1 MYSSFHFCTI
11 VYTSGLD
18 ISNVRKS
25 KLTFNRTSLSTNRS
39 HPGILMSVKYLNM
52 SYTAGDQLQ
61 IRTEIS
67 PIGATLKPGMVSA
80 HSSTQWVMGA
90 RNLFSQGYSGGGVKL
105 NTPPCSTEVK
115 KILILNN
122 R

>member
-1 MYSSFHFCTI
+1 
-11 VYTSGLD
+11 
-18 ISNVRKS
+18 
-25 KLTFNRTSLSTNRS
+25 
-39 HPGILMSVKYLNM
+39 MSVKYLNM